1 MPIALRLLAITGLA
15 TPTLSFAL
23 FLPPGSQSPPAPDLD
38 RSARAILNRAC
49 VSCHGEAKISGLDLR
64 QLDTVLKGGQK
75 GPAVI
80 PGNAEASLLYQ
91 AASHKGALKMPPG
104 SKAPLPAT
112 DLKVLRDWINSA
124 DVWRPPPS
132 NSIFTEAQRSFWA
145 FQPVQNTTP
154 PEAKGN
160 TWAKTPLDHFILA
173 KLEQKGL
180 SPAPAA
186 DKRTLIRRATFDLT
200 GLPPTAEEIDEF
212 LADDSPAAFAHLVD
226 RLLKSPQYG
235 ERWGRQWLDVVRY
248 ADTSG
253 IDNMIYRY
261 GYRYRDYVVRAF
273 KEDKPYDQFIIEQLA
288 GDLLPA
294 TKDLNLAAERMIA
307 PGFLMLGPKGT
318 AEQDKEQLLL
328 DIVDEQIDATSR
340 AFLALTVSCAR
351 CHNHKFDPIPTRD
364 YCSLAGIFRSTD
376 TLADLQLTSMWW
388 EYPVLQIPGGETLT
402 VMAPREGKPAD
413 LRVHIRGNYH
423 NLGEEAPRGFLR
435 IISSSSRAKIDASQS
450 GRLQLAQWIASPE
463 NPLTARVMVNRIWQG
478 HFGRGLV
485 ATSDNFGALGDRPS
499 HPELLNWL
507 ASQLVE
513 SGWSVKA
520 MHRLIMLSNTYQMQ
534 SSPNE
539 RAKSVDPD
547 NVFLWH
553 ANRRRLDAGELRDA
567 LLAIS
572 GELDRKMGGTIFDWE
587 DRNELVDKDRG
598 LFSASKAGT
607 NFESYKTLRRSIY
620 VPVVRNQLPE
630 IFTAFDFADPNVV
643 TSVRNDTTTAVQSLF
658 LINSPFVRDRGF
670 HFARQLLEGIS
681 QSPQFK
687 SLYRLGLATPSDEH
701 RLRLAHLQVLGRPPT
716 PEELA
721 QAMAFLDEYSKRL
734 RAAGRSE
741 AESRLA
747 AWQSYCQSLFCLN
760 EFLYVN

>member
-1 MPIALRLLAITGLA
+1 
-15 TPTLSFAL
+15 
-23 FLPPGSQSPPAPDLD
+23 
-38 RSARAILNRAC
+38 
-49 VSCHGEAKISGLDLR
+49 
-64 QLDTVLKGGQK
+64 
-75 GPAVI
+75 
-80 PGNAEASLLYQ
+80 
-91 AASHKGALKMPPG
+91 
-104 SKAPLPAT
+104 
-112 DLKVLRDWINSA
+112 
-124 DVWRPPPS
+124 
-132 NSIFTEAQRSFWA
+132 
-145 FQPVQNTTP
+145 QNTTP

-160 TWAKTPLDHFILA
+160 TWAKTPLDRFILA

-273 KEDKPYDQFIIEQLA
+273 NEDKPYDQFIIEQLA

-294 TKDLNLAAERMIA
+294 TKDLNLGAERMIA

-364 YCSLAGIFRSTD
+364 YYSLAGIFRSTD

-485 ATSDNFGALGDRPS
+485 ATS
-499 HPELLNWL
+499 
-507 ASQLVE
+507 
-513 SGWSVKA
+513 
-520 MHRLIMLSNTYQMQ
+520 
-534 SSPNE
+534 
-539 RAKSVDPD
+539 
-547 NVFLWH
+547 
-553 ANRRRLDAGELRDA
+553 
-567 LLAIS
+567 
-572 GELDRKMGGTIFDWE
+572 
-587 DRNELVDKDRG
+587 
-598 LFSASKAGT
+598 
-607 NFESYKTLRRSIY
+607 
-620 VPVVRNQLPE
+620 
-630 IFTAFDFADPNVV
+630 
-643 TSVRNDTTTAVQSLF
+643 
-658 LINSPFVRDRGF
+658 
-670 HFARQLLEGIS
+670 
-681 QSPQFK
+681 
-687 SLYRLGLATPSDEH
+687 
-701 RLRLAHLQVLGRPPT
+701 
-716 PEELA
+716 
-721 QAMAFLDEYSKRL
+721 
-734 RAAGRSE
+734 
-741 AESRLA
+741 
-747 AWQSYCQSLFCLN
+747 
-760 EFLYVN
+760 